1 MSKSKIEWTDAVWNP
16 VTGCSKVSSGCANCY
31 AERMSKRLAG
41 RCGYP
46 KDDPFRV
53 TLHQEKLNQPLFWK
67 KPKRIFVNSMSD
79 LFHDDVPFEFIWSVW
94 ARMVT
99 NRQHTYMIL
108 TKRPKR
114 MKEFFDWN
122 ASLEFKVETTWP
134 NIWLGV
140 SVENQ
145 ATADE
150 RIPLLLQVPATVR
163 FVSCEPLLGPVNL
176 ERIEPRGKA
185 AFIHSLS
192 GIVSVPFTVLDN
204 YPKIDWVI
212 VGGESGPG
220 SRPVHP
226 DWVRSLRDQCQA
238 AGTKLFFKQW
248 GEWEPIEEVKCGVLD
263 DNIHRLS
270 SNIIIGIDGISEGE
284 GWNGTVS
291 SPEMIRDRPLWHLK
305 RVGKKIA
312 GRELDGRTWDEL
324 PEIGG
329 QKC

>member
-1 MSKSKIEWTDAVWNP
+1 MNKSKIEWTDTTWNP
-16 VTGCSKVSSGCANCY
+16 ITGCTKISDGCKNCY

-46 KDDPFRV
+46 KDNPFQV
-53 TLHQEKLNQPLFWK
+53 TLHPDKLKDPLKWK
-67 KPKRIFVNSMSD
+67 KPRRVFVNSMSD
-79 LFHDDVPFEFIWSVW
+79 LFHDDVPFEFIWAVW

-114 MKEFFDWN
+114 MKEFFNWN
-122 ASLEFKVETTWP
+122 ASQEFKVETTWS

-150 RIPLLLQVPATVR
+150 RIPLLFQVPATVR

-176 ERIEPRGKA
+176 ERIEPRGKS

-192 GIVSVPFTVLDN
+192 GTVSVPFMVLDN
-204 YPKIDWVI
+204 YPKLDWVI

-220 SRPVHP
+220 ARPMHP

-238 AGTKLFFKQW
+238 AGTKFFFKQF
-248 GEWEPIEEVKCGVLD
+248 GEWIVPEDGAESCRVCGCTWNNACEGGCMWIEPGLCSNCVGKQVPDYRAVKFQ
-263 DNIHRLS
+263 
-270 SNIIIGIDGISEGE
+270 
-284 GWNGTVS
+284 
-291 SPEMIRDRPLWHLK
+291 

-312 GRELDGRTWDEL
+312 GRLIDGRMWDEL

-329 QKC
+329 PKC